1 MLARMISMMIYNT
14 SQLNTGI
21 GVYAHNLS
29 QGLNVKLIN
38 DFLSNKHYY
47 IDFLK
52 KSFTGKRVDETV
64 INSSVFSNYYHG
76 KKNIFIIHD
85 FFYKDYMPGFTKL
98 MFDYGLFLALDS
110 DKFVCVS
117 NYTYKRASRELKN
130 LEMIYPFVD
139 QRFNYNGYKRKDKI
153 VLLMDASNFKNKR
166 PESYQKFY
174 DYIFKNYFG
183 LLEFTYR
190 FIKLG
195 YPLKLYFYDKWSRNY
210 RNIDFEFL
218 IRLYRNSNVFLSF
231 SENEGFGY
239 PLVQSILSG
248 DSIVVTENETY
259 KELLGNDFRYY
270 IKDIN
275 DFDSVQDLI
284 FQSIDDIEMRKSIYN
299 RISMLIDPL
308 SLKKQWEYLFDEL
321 GVK

>member
-1 MLARMISMMIYNT
+1 MMIYNT

-21 GVYAHNLS
+21 GVYSYNLS
-29 QGLNVKLIN
+29 QGLGIKLSN
-38 DFLSNKHYY
+38 DFLSSKHYY
-47 IDFLK
+47 IDYFKRSLLRK
-52 KSFTGKRVDETV
+52 KVDDIV
-64 INSSVFSNYYHG
+64 INSSIFSNYYLG

-85 FFYKDYMPGFTKL
+85 FFYKDYSNYMPKFSKL
-98 MFDYGLFLALDS
+98 LFDYGLFLAKMSS
-110 DKFVCVS
+110 DKFVCIS
-117 NYTYKRASRELKN
+117 NYTYKRALRELKN

-239 PLVQSILSG
+239 PLVQSVLSG
-248 DSIVVTENETY
+248 NSVVVAENETY

-270 IKDIN
+270 IRDIN
-275 DFDSVQDLI
+275 DFDAIQDLI
-284 FQSIDDIEMRKSIYN
+284 FQSLDDVEMRKSVYN
-299 RISMLIDPL
+299 RISMLIDPVV
-308 SLKKQWEYLFDEL
+308 LKKQWEYLFDEL
-321 GVK
+321 GVKL

>member
-1 MLARMISMMIYNT
+1 MMIYNT

-21 GVYAHNLS
+21 GVYAYNLS
-29 QGLNVKLIN
+29 RGLGIKLSN
-38 DFLSNKHYY
+38 DFLSDKHYY
-47 IDFLK
+47 IDYFKRSLFRK
-52 KSFTGKRVDETV
+52 KVDDIV
-64 INSSVFSNYYHG
+64 INSSIFSNYYLG
-76 KKNIFIIHD
+76 KRNIFVIHD
-85 FFYKDYMPGFTKL
+85 FFYKDYSNYMPRFSKF
-98 MFDYGLFLALDS
+98 MFDYGLFLAKMNS
-110 DKFVCVS
+110 DKFICVS
-117 NYTYKRASRELKN
+117 NYTYKRALRELKN

>member
-1 MLARMISMMIYNT
+1 MMIYNT

-21 GVYAHNLS
+21 GVYAYNLS
-29 QGLNVKLIN
+29 RGLGIKLSN
-38 DFLSNKHYY
+38 DFLSSKHYY
-47 IDFLK
+47 IDYFKRSLLRK
-52 KSFTGKRVDETV
+52 KVDDIV
-64 INSSVFSNYYHG
+64 INSSIFSNYYLG

-85 FFYKDYMPGFTKL
+85 FFYKDYSNYMPKFSRF
-98 MFDYGLFLALDS
+98 MFDYGLFLAKMNS

-117 NYTYKRASRELKN
+117 NYTYKRALRELKN

-218 IRLYRNSNVFLSF
+218 TRLYRNSNVFLSF

-248 DSIVVTENETY
+248 NSVVVSENETY

-270 IKDIN
+270 IRDIN
-275 DFDSVQDLI
+275 DFDSIQDLI
-284 FQSIDDIEMRKSIYN
+284 FQSLDDIEMRKSIYD

-321 GVK
+321 GVKL

>member
-1 MLARMISMMIYNT
+1 MMIYNT

-21 GVYAHNLS
+21 GVYSYNLS
-29 QGLNVKLIN
+29 QGLGIKLSN
-38 DFLSNKHYY
+38 DFLSSKHYY
-47 IDFLK
+47 IDYFKRSLLRK
-52 KSFTGKRVDETV
+52 KVDDIV
-64 INSSVFSNYYHG
+64 INSSIFSNYYLG

-85 FFYKDYMPGFTKL
+85 FFYKDYSNYMPKFSRF
-98 MFDYGLFLALDS
+98 MFDYGLFLAKMNS

-117 NYTYKRASRELKN
+117 NYTYKRALRELKN

-218 IRLYRNSNVFLSF
+218 TRLYRNSNVFLSF

-239 PLVQSILSG
+239 PLVQSVLSG
-248 DSIVVTENETY
+248 NSVVVAENETY

-270 IKDIN
+270 IRDIN
-275 DFDSVQDLI
+275 DFDAIQDLI
-284 FQSIDDIEMRKSIYN
+284 FQSLDDVEMRKSVYN
-299 RISMLIDPL
+299 RISMLIDPVV
-308 SLKKQWEYLFDEL
+308 LKKQWEYLFDEL
-321 GVK
+321 GVKL

>member
-14 SQLNTGI
+14 SQLNTGM
-21 GVYAHNLS
+21 GVYAYNLS
-29 QGLNVKLIN
+29 QGLNVKLVN

-52 KSFTGKRVDETV
+52 KSFIGKKVDETV

-85 FFYKDYMPGFTKL
+85 FFYKDYMSGFTKL

-139 QRFNYNGYKRKDKI
+139 QRFNYQGEKI
-153 VLLMDASNFKNKR
+153 RSKINLLMDASGFKNKR
-166 PESYQKFY
+166 PEYYQKFY
-174 DYIFKNYFG
+174 EYIVSNQYNH
-183 LLEFTYR
+183 YSR
-190 FIKLG
+190 INKLG
-195 YPLKLYFYDKWSRNY
+195 YPLKPVVLDFRTRNFI
-210 RNIDFEFL
+210 NIPTEEVID
-218 IRLYRNSNVFLSF
+218 IYKNSNVFLSF

-239 PLVQSILSG
+239 PLIQAILSNN
-248 DSIVVTENETY
+248 SVVVSENEVY

-275 DFDSVQDLI
+275 NLKEI
-284 FQSIDDIEMRKSIYN
+284 HEMILQSLDDVEMRKSVYN
-299 RISMLIDPL
+299 RISMLIDPN
-308 SLKKQWEYLFDEL
+308 SLKERWEYLFDEL
-321 GVK
+321 GIKE